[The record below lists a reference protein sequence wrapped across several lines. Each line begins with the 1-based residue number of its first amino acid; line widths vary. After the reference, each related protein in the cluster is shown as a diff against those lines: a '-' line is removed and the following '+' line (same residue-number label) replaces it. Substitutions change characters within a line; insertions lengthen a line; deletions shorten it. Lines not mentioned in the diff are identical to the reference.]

1 MTQHAELPLE
11 LLAAPGAT
19 SLPAHVVIRE
29 LALPIDVVL
38 LRLGPDGDNLKA
50 LTPHGRIPAL
60 RFADGK
66 VIGENSAIL
75 PLLADLAPGTELFAP
90 VGTIERAEIQSW
102 IGYINS
108 EIHGAAQRVGNRPH
122 LYSDDPAAHAGIR
135 KAARQ
140 RLREAYAPLEQR
152 LTAHD
157 WLVGDRF
164 TIADAYLGVFVSYL
178 PHFGEA
184 LAGLDALAR
193 FSERFEARA
202 SVRAA
207 RAFEGPL
214 PFPDRAKAL
223 LDTEARV

>member
-1 MTQHAELPLE
+1 MTHLAELPVE
-11 LLAAPGAT
+11 LLGAPGA
-19 SLPAHVVIRE
+19 SSFPAHVVIRE

-38 LRLGPDGDNLKA
+38 LRLGPGGDDLKA

-60 RFADGK
+60 RFADGT

-75 PLLADLAPGTELFAP
+75 PFLADLIPGTALFAP
-90 VGTIERAEIQSW
+90 AGSVERAQIQSW

-108 EIHGAAQRVGNRPH
+108 EIHGATQRVGNRPH
-122 LYSDDPAAHAGIR
+122 LYSDDPAAHEGIR

-140 RLREAYAPLEQR
+140 RLREAYEPIER
-152 LTAHD
+152 HLTGTE
-157 WLVGDRF
+157 WLTGGRF

-184 LAGLDALAR
+184 LAGLDALTR
-193 FSERFEARA
+193 FSQRFEARD

-214 PFPDRAKAL
+214 PFTPRPQPVIQEVTTA
-223 LDTEARV
+223 